1 MMQSESHSLNN
12 PREDSRH
19 LKRSFTAVASF
30 TAVLWLI
37 KIVEMMVGANFA
49 SYGVYP
55 GQPGGLTGIIWSP
68 LIHTSFSHLLANTAP
83 LLLLGTA
90 LLYGYPRSAKI
101 VIPAVYF
108 GSGLGVWLFARDAF
122 HVGASG
128 LTFGFMFFVFTVGV
142 LRWDKRATALSLVVF
157 FLYGGMIWGIF
168 PSQPDIS
175 FESHFF
181 GAMIGIAL
189 AVLLRNRDPYPPEK
203 QYSWEQD
210 EVTDPEP
217 GDEPPDNTF

>member
-1 MMQSESHSLNN
+1 MHSELRSLNN

-19 LKRSFTAVASF
+19 LMRSFTIVATF
-30 TAVLWLI
+30 TATLWLI
-37 KIVEMMVGANFA
+37 KVVEMMVGANLA
-49 SYGVYP
+49 RYGVYP
-55 GQPGGLTGIIWSP
+55 GQPGGLAGIIWSP

-90 LLYGYPRSAKI
+90 LLYGYPKSAKI

-128 LTFGFMFFVFTVGV
+128 LTFGFMSFVFTVGV

-168 PSQPDIS
+168 PSKPDIS

-189 AVLLRNRDPYPPEK
+189 AVLLRNYDPYPPEK
-203 QYSWEQD
+203 RYSWEED
-210 EVTDPEP
+210 EDIDQEP
-217 GDEPPDNTF
+217 DKEPPDNAH

>member
-1 MMQSESHSLNN
+1 MHSESRSLNN
-12 PREDSRH
+12 PYEDSRR
-19 LKRSFTAVASF
+19 LKRSFTIAASF
-30 TAVLWLI
+30 TALLWLI
-37 KIVEMMVGANFA
+37 KVVEMVVGANLA
-49 SYGVYP
+49 RYGVYP
-55 GQPGGLTGIIWSP
+55 GQPGGLAGIIWAP
-68 LIHTSFSHLLANTAP
+68 LIHTSFSHLFANTAP

-128 LTFGFMFFVFTVGV
+128 LAFGFMSFVFTVGV

-168 PSQPDIS
+168 PSKPDIS

-181 GAMIGIAL
+181 GAMIGIVL
-189 AVLLRNRDPYPPEK
+189 AVMLKDYDPYPAVK
-203 QYSWEQD
+203 HYSWEED
-210 EVTDPEP
+210 ETSGTEPDDDPS
-217 GDEPPDNTF
+217 DRAD